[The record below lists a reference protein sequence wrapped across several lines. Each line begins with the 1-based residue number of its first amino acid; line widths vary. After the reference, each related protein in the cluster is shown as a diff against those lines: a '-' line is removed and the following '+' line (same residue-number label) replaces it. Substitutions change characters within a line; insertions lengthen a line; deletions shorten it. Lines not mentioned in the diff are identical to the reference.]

1 MAKNQKRDRRL
12 RIRRGIRSK
21 VSGTAARPRLCV
33 YRSNKH
39 IYAQLIDDVAG
50 HTLAAASTAESDL
63 QSGSRIDQG
72 TAVGK
77 VLAER
82 AREAGLE
89 TAVSNGIL
97 ELAVGFSHP
106 IYFLPPEGIT
116 ITAETSRGKN
126 PTVVVEGTDK
136 QMVGQVAA
144 KIRALRPPE
153 PYKGKGIRYI
163 DEYVRRKAGKT
174 AAR

>member
-89 TAVSNGIL
+89 TAVFDRNGYRYHGRVK
-97 ELAVGFSHP
+97 AVA
-106 IYFLPPEGIT
+106 EG
-116 ITAETSRGKN
+116 AR
-126 PTVVVEGTDK
+126 
-136 QMVGQVAA
+136 VGGL
-144 KIRALRPPE
+144 KL
-153 PYKGKGIRYI
+153 
-163 DEYVRRKAGKT
+163 
-174 AAR
+174 